1 MSGLHEAEDSW
12 AWTNYPRYLSGTSKG
27 SEEMEVTKSLS
38 LMCDEVRVQ
47 AKTAKIIQTRSKVKI
62 VIRNTSFLVWT
73 QKSGEQLRKCNL

>member
-1 MSGLHEAEDSW
+1 
-12 AWTNYPRYLSGTSKG
+12 
-27 SEEMEVTKSLS
+27 
-38 LMCDEVRVQ
+38 MCDEVRVQ